1 MAVMDIVHYG
11 DAILRKKCKPVKQFN
26 GIERLLDD
34 MFDTM
39 YEADGIGLAANQVGL
54 NLHLFIIDIS
64 HTEEVEEPFIFINGE
79 IVGSEGECDYDEGCL
94 SIPGVTLNV
103 TRPESI
109 DFKSQSQNGEWS
121 RKTFSGLA
129 ARAIQHEIDHLNGVF
144 IVDRIQEIDKMFIQS
159 ELKDIEA
166 QSKEES
172 KTRQTLTR
180 YNF

>member
-64 HTEEVEEPFIFINGE
+64 HTEE
-79 IVGSEGECDYDEGCL
+79 
-94 SIPGVTLNV
+94 
-103 TRPESI
+103 
-109 DFKSQSQNGEWS
+109 
-121 RKTFSGLA
+121 
-129 ARAIQHEIDHLNGVF
+129 
-144 IVDRIQEIDKMFIQS
+144 
-159 ELKDIEA
+159 IE
-166 QSKEES
+166 
-172 KTRQTLTR
+172 
-180 YNF
+180 